1 MALFVTRVPKSAL
14 SLSTSPSVILSGD
27 SIMEEVFPEAVIY
40 RIFRFIWFM
49 LIAVD
54 LYTVTQL

>member
-14 SLSTSPSVILSGD
+14 CLSTSPSVLSGD
-27 SIMEEVFPEAVIY
+27 SIMEEVFPKAVIY
-40 RIFRFIWFM
+40 RIFRFLWFR

-54 LYTVTQL
+54 LHTVTQP